1 MNKTLD
7 LLINRASCRVFKNK
21 KVPAAVLNLI
31 LEAGVHA
38 PTGGNLQPWSII
50 KVEKPASKAKLAH
63 ICEDQNFM
71 ASAPLN
77 LVFCIDQHRLKRWAA
92 LETAP
97 FTADAAVRPFWIAFQ
112 DTVIC
117 AQNICTAADALGLGS
132 VYIGPVFDRLTDI
145 RKFCRLPK
153 DVIPVVAVTLGY
165 PAVRHA
171 PRRRLGTDVVVHSE
185 VYKELPD
192 KALLAAFEEKYKN
205 SRTEIN
211 TKDLRDI
218 ERACK
223 AVHSAKFSAR
233 CLAEIKARGYI
244 NRAQLYIGLHYRA
257 DRMLASNAR
266 MIKALRAAGLTCF
279 K

>member
-1 MNKTLD
+1 MNRTLD
-7 LLINRASCRVFKNK
+7 LLVNRASCRVFKDK
-21 KVPAAVLNLI
+21 KIPAGVLNKL

-50 KVEKPASKAKLAH
+50 RIEKPAAKARLARL
-63 ICEDQNFM
+63 CEDQKFM

-77 LVFCIDQHRLKRWAA
+77 LVFCIDFHRLKRWAA

-97 FTADAAVRPFWIAFQ
+97 FSADAAVRPFWIAFQ
-112 DTVIC
+112 DTLIC

-145 RKFCRLPK
+145 RKMCRLPK
-153 DVIPVVAVTLGY
+153 GVIPVVAVTLGY
-165 PAVRHA
+165 PTVRPA
-171 PRRRLGTDVVVHSE
+171 PRKRLSAAVVVHSE
-185 VYKELPD
+185 VYRSIPD
-192 KALLAAFEEKYKN
+192 KELLAAFEEKYKN
-205 SRTEIN
+205 SRTAIN
-211 TKDLRDI
+211 AKDLKTI
-218 ERACK
+218 EKVCK
-223 AVHSAKFSAR
+223 AVHGAKFAGR

-244 NRAQLYIGLHYRA
+244 NRAQLYFGLHYRA
-257 DRMLASNAR
+257 DRMLASNNK